1 MAEGEPRVRPSL
13 RDALT
18 NWRES
23 DLPFHRKLFVALR
36 NYRRRFAVPPRNCC
50 GNYGQPGC

>member
-1 MAEGEPRVRPSL
+1 MSDREPPVRPSL
-13 RDALT
+13 RDSMT

-23 DLPFHRKLFVALR
+23 SLPFLSKLRLTARNNFIKLR
-36 NYRRRFAVPPRNCC
+36 TRRNCC